1 MSYSSLGLSSEM
13 RALSSRQVT
22 QLFLQRYGLLI
33 SYGLVVLGLSVMS
46 NRFLS
51 TTNQVNVLRQASI
64 NAIVSVGMT
73 LVILTGGI
81 DLSVGSTL
89 ALSAVISATLM
100 KNGLGVPWAVI
111 AALGIGIGLG
121 LVNGLMITRGKIPP
135 FIATLGMLTV
145 ARGLALMYTQGQPVT
160 GLPAGFRL
168 IGAGTI
174 GPVPMPIVVAGIM
187 VGFGLVLLRQTR
199 VGEYI
204 YAIGDNVQAARM
216 AGVPTDRIINLVYV
230 ISGFCAA
237 LAGLVLIARL
247 DSAQPVIGQGYE
259 FNAIAA
265 VVVGGTSFSG
275 GEGGLPSTL
284 LGALLIETLDN
295 GLNLLNVS
303 ALWEQV
309 VKGAVIAMALLLYKK
324 LGR

>member
-1 MSYSSLGLSSEM
+1 MENLT
-13 RALSSRQVT
+13 SRQT
-22 QLFLQRYGLLI
+22 MRIFLQRYGLIL
-33 SYGLVVLGLSVMS
+33 SYGMIFVALSVLS
-46 NRFLS
+46 ERFMGS
-51 TTNQVNVLRQASI
+51 SNQVNILRQASI
-64 NAIVSVGMT
+64 NAIISIGMT

-81 DLSVGSTL
+81 DLSVGSIL
-89 ALSAVISATLM
+89 ALSAVISASLM
-100 KNGLGVPWAVI
+100 KNGVGVPWAI
-111 AALGIGIGLG
+111 LAALGIGVGMG
-121 LVNGLMITRGKIPP
+121 TVNGLMITRGRIPP

-145 ARGLALMYTQGQPVT
+145 GRGLALMYTQGQPIT
-160 GLPAGFRL
+160 GLPATFRF
-168 IGAGTI
+168 IGAGTL
-174 GPVPMPIVVAGIM
+174 GPIPMPIVVAAITFLAGMI
-187 VGFGLVLLRQTR
+187 FLRQTR
-199 VGEYI
+199 LGEYI
-204 YAIGDNVQAARM
+204 YAIGDNLQAARL
-216 AGVPTDRIINLVYV
+216 AGVPTERIINLVYA

-237 LAGLVLIARL
+237 LAGLILIARL

-275 GEGGLPSTL
+275 GEGGLPGTL

-309 VKGAVIAMALLLYKK
+309 VKGVVIALALLLYKA

>member
-1 MSYSSLGLSSEM
+1 MENLT
-13 RALSSRQVT
+13 SRQAIRI
-22 QLFLQRYGLLI
+22 FLQRYGLLL
-33 SYGLVVLGLSVMS
+33 SYGMVVVTLSVLS
-46 NRFLS
+46 ERFLGVS
-51 TTNQVNVLRQASI
+51 NQVNILRQASI
-64 NAIVSVGMT
+64 NAIVSIGMT

-81 DLSVGSTL
+81 DLSVGSIL

-100 KNGLGVPWAVI
+100 KNGLAVPWAI
-111 AALGIGIGLG
+111 LAALGIGAGLG
-121 LVNGLMITRGKIPP
+121 LVNGLMITRGRIPP

-160 GLPAGFRL
+160 GLPPVFRF
-168 IGAGTI
+168 IGAGTL
-174 GPVPMPIVVAGIM
+174 GPIPMPIVVAAVTFLAGII
-187 VGFGLVLLRQTR
+187 LLRQTR
-199 VGEYI
+199 AGEYI
-204 YAIGDNVQAARM
+204 YAIGDNVQAARL
-216 AGVPTDRIINLVYV
+216 AGVPTERMVNLVYA

-275 GEGGLPSTL
+275 GEGGLPGTL

-309 VKGAVIAMALLLYKK
+309 VKGVVIALALLLYKAI
-324 LGR
+324 GR